1 MLVMCTRDKA
11 EQSYQSCRAVVS
23 STHACNRQ
31 LPPFAV
37 SFSLVL
43 GSNRAHTAREAP
55 RSTLVALLFEEPYP
69 RWTAVLSL
77 SFRSLLQPWV
87 HGVPA
92 SCLGIAW
99 TGKDLIVVHCCLGR
113 SDGALACG
121 CLASFYS
128 APPGPTWPMSTFSQ
142 RVSLGMTEAW
152 KR

>member
-43 GSNRAHTAREAP
+43 GSNRTHTAREAP

-69 RWTAVLSL
+69 RWAAVLSL

-99 TGKDLIVVHCCLGR
+99 TGKDLIVVHAAWDEATGPWHVAVLHPSIRPHRAPHGPCPR
-113 SDGALACG
+113 SRRGSL
-121 CLASFYS
+121 S
-128 APPGPTWPMSTFSQ
+128 A
-142 RVSLGMTEAW
+142 
-152 KR
+152 